1 MQFLIH
7 RNSLKFASWHV
18 TYMYLHGVHF
28 SVIVCAWVTNQK
40 LQALWKLVVLSCAT
54 EFSMR

>member
-7 RNSLKFASWHV
+7 RHSLKFASWHV
-18 TYMYLHGVHF
+18 TYLHGVHF

-40 LQALWKLVVLSCAT
+40 LQALWKLVVLACAT
-54 EFSMR
+54 EFYMR